1 MIKLRKREVFSL
13 LDSENATNN
22 LDPSEATQQFFR
34 DLRPTLETQAWDPVR
49 SYTTEAGFNRRELTV
64 DSEIFSGGISWLL
77 EDTGDITFVDTPS
90 GLERI
95 DEALYVHSPDW
106 RTQASI
112 KFIRN
117 VFGVAV
123 IDMSSNTQSSGDLVD
138 LLFTEISLEGTTE
151 NSRDRVRTR
160 FGASSG
166 FFPKGQREELSK
178 VVNGA
183 PRLYDEVDPGDEVAV
198 RRYIA
203 SIDVKTITKALPE
216 DISVLY
222 ESLQLMKN
230 ALAYLRS
237 QV

>member
-1 MIKLRKREVFSL
+1 MTKLRKKEVFALLQTEGTASSL
-13 LDSENATNN
+13 N
-22 LDPSEATQQFFR
+22 PSETTQQFFR
-34 DLRPTLETQAWDPVR
+34 DLRPTLEAQAWDPER

-77 EDTGDITFVDTPS
+77 EDTGDITFVNTPTS
-90 GLERI
+90 RQRI

-106 RTQASI
+106 RTQAGI

-123 IDMSSNTQSSGDLVD
+123 IDISSNTQSRGGLAD

-198 RRYIA
+198 QRYIA
-203 SIDVKTITKALPE
+203 SIDVKTIAKALPE

>member
-1 MIKLRKREVFSL
+1 
-13 LDSENATNN
+13 
-22 LDPSEATQQFFR
+22 
-34 DLRPTLETQAWDPVR
+34 
-49 SYTTEAGFNRRELTV
+49 
-64 DSEIFSGGISWLL
+64 
-77 EDTGDITFVDTPS
+77 
-90 GLERI
+90 
-95 DEALYVHSPDW
+95 
-106 RTQASI
+106 
-112 KFIRN
+112 
-117 VFGVAV
+117 
-123 IDMSSNTQSSGDLVD
+123 MSSSTQSSGDLVD

-151 NSRDRVRTR
+151 NGRDRVRTR

-203 SIDVKTITKALPE
+203 SIDVKTIAKALPE